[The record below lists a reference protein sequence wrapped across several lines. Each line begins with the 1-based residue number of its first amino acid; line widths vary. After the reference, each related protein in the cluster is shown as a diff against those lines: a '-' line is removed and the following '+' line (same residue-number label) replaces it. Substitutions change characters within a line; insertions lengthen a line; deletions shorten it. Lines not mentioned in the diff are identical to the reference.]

1 MHICR
6 STYLFPSL
14 SPIGQYAAIPLH
26 FATGTHI
33 NPREIENKQKSQ
45 KFVLRVYSGGP
56 VIVETHPS
64 FGSPCSISSSSTI
77 FASST
82 SSSFS
87 SSSSYNQNNNSIN
100 IKKDNNNN
108 SNNNISSSS
117 MIPIAT
123 QALLKALH
131 PNTSEYLTGLN
142 KQILFS
148 HLINKKTIKH
158 EKHVDNNINKY
169 GENKIMKVFPDL
181 KHKGL
186 TPLVDPSRVGGGTG
200 GVIDISGD
208 SPLHGDDQDSISNDL
223 SGIKGSIYSGM
234 NEEVNFVNDKGLYCN
249 DPKWNVKDVVEIQSY
264 EGKDDFIVLSAI
276 NKSKLTIKCSVIFQ
290 SRNYN
295 LTSFFALKNK
305 NIVQTFNNQKPQ
317 KFKNEKIK
325 PSDIYEFNF
334 ILLPTSY
341 RVFGIFISAPLG
353 MYLCKCKYTYI
364 LFIHICLWMYI
375 YVGAYTYLSIFWF
388 IYRYFYIL
396 SCVNTKFM
404 FVACTY
410 RI

>member
-1 MHICR
+1 
-6 STYLFPSL
+6 
-14 SPIGQYAAIPLH
+14 
-26 FATGTHI
+26 
-33 NPREIENKQKSQ
+33 
-45 KFVLRVYSGGP
+45 
-56 VIVETHPS
+56 
-64 FGSPCSISSSSTI
+64 
-77 FASST
+77 
-82 SSSFS
+82 
-87 SSSSYNQNNNSIN
+87 
-100 IKKDNNNN
+100 
-108 SNNNISSSS
+108 

-148 HLINKKTIKH
+148 HLINKKI
-158 EKHVDNNINKY
+158 KHVDNSFNKY
-169 GENKIMKVFPDL
+169 DDNKIMKVFPDL
-181 KHKGL
+181 KSTGL
-186 TPLVDPSRVGGGTG
+186 TPLVDSSRGGGGPG

-223 SGIKGSIYSGM
+223 SGIKRSVYSGI
-234 NEEVNFVNDKGLYCN
+234 NEEVNFVNGEGSYCN

-276 NKSKLTIKCSVIFQ
+276 NKSELSIKCSVIFQ

-334 ILLPTSY
+334 LLLPTSY

-353 MYLCKCKYTYI
+353 MYLCISYTHAYFSYTYI
-364 LFIHICLWMYI
+364 YGCIRMWVHIHI
-375 YVGAYTYLSIFWF
+375 FF
-388 IYRYFYIL
+388 IYIFVYIQIIIFL
-396 SCVNTKFM
+396 SCINKGHICFM
-404 FVACTY
+404 H
-410 RI
+410 ISHIIWI